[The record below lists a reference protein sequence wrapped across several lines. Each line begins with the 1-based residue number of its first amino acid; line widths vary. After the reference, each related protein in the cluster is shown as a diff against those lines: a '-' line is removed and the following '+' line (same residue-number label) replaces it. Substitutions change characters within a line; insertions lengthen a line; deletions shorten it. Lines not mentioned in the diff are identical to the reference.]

1 VYFSTDQWS
10 PSSIRW
16 PAVLNLDFP
25 LEMFFPSLR
34 ITPWVVVI
42 IHHGVA
48 GSAYVNKNIQNLHER
63 LMCFVFELRYLGLK
77 LVFGCF
83 ADTTYVAIVRG
94 FEAAT
99 GVGFV
104 GVGVGD
110 LIPS

>member
-1 VYFSTDQWS
+1 
-10 PSSIRW
+10 
-16 PAVLNLDFP
+16 
-25 LEMFFPSLR
+25 
-34 ITPWVVVI
+34 
-42 IHHGVA
+42 
-48 GSAYVNKNIQNLHER
+48 
-63 LMCFVFELRYLGLK
+63 MCFVFELRYLGLK

-99 GVGFV
+99 VVGFV